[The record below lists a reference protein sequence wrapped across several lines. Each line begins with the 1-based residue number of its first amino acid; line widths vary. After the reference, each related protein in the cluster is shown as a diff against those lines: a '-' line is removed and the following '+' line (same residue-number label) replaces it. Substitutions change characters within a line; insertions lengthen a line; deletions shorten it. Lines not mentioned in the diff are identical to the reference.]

1 MRLPFRRK
9 SKLPSVLPAHLA
21 VIMDGNGRWASRR
34 GLPRSG
40 RIVVVEGVRLAHGD
54 QIDRRRIVAAHGPA
68 FETLSRRRARKQQ
81 GHNQ

>member
-34 GLPRSG
+34 RP
-40 RIVVVEGVRLAHGD
+40 
-54 QIDRRRIVAAHGPA
+54 AAQRG
-68 FETLSRRRARKQQ
+68 S
-81 GHNQ
+81 